1 MRRSSVSSDDELLAA
16 LGAALD
22 PPHREPPAERIAA
35 LRHAA
40 DARVTPTPQTLGQ
53 HPRRR
58 WRQALPVLAASAAAT
73 LAFAAG
79 AVGFSDD
86 GKDNELL
93 AGGVV
98 EFDVTMRSPGGKQ
111 TAAATGVRTG
121 IGRTVRLRTDD
132 LPILP
137 TGELYELW
145 FVGPGDTPGTP
156 NRISA
161 GTFHPD
167 EQGRSRVDLT
177 AAVDPERYP
186 VITITAEPGDGDP
199 SPTGPVVLRAT
210 VGPDA

>member
-1 MRRSSVSSDDELLAA
+1 MSTDDEFLDA
-16 LGAALD
+16 LGAALE

-40 DARVTPTPQTLGQ
+40 DARVTPTPQTHGRN
-53 HPRRR
+53 PRRR
-58 WRQALPVLAASAAAT
+58 WRQALPVLAATAAAA

-79 AVGFSDD
+79 AVVFSGD
-86 GKDNELL
+86 GSDNELL

-98 EFDVTMRSPGGKQ
+98 EFDVTMRSPGGNQ
-111 TAAATGVRTG
+111 TATATGVRTG

-132 LPILP
+132 LAILP

-145 FVGPGDTPGTP
+145 FVGPGDAPGAP

-177 AAVDPERYP
+177 AAVDPARYP

-199 SPTGPVVLRAT
+199 SPTGPEVLRAA